1 MVNLIN
7 LSVPVILV
15 ILERSGG
22 YSDCKGFWQQGHGG
36 DWRLGA
42 AAQQPSSVEPRQPDK
57 CIVCLSAIYL
67 IFDAQ

>member
-1 MVNLIN
+1 MNLAI
-7 LSVPVILV
+7 PVILV

-42 AAQQPSSVEPRQPDK
+42 AVRQPSYVELISQ
-57 CIVCLSAIYL
+57 LSQINVFYLSTIYL
-67 IFDAQ
+67 IFDL